1 MVIVDTNIILRYLLN
16 DDEKLSKKAT
26 DIIDNNDI
34 FIPNEV
40 IIEACYVL
48 KKLYNVEKEI
58 IYTLIIELMAQDN
71 IHFTNRSLIYET
83 FKVYSKKNLDLV
95 DCILFAY
102 SKIDNQEIKTFDKKL
117 EKILNSVWCINKE
130 SSLKS
135 YWIFLNIV
143 L

>member
-16 DDEKLSKKAT
+16 DDEKLSKKDT

-58 IYTLIIELMAQDN
+58 IYTMIIELMAQDN
-71 IHFTNRSLIYET
+71 IHFANRSLIYET
-83 FKVYSKKNLDLV
+83 FKVYSKKNLDIV

-117 EKILNSVWCINKE
+117 EKLLNSV
-130 SSLKS
+130 
-135 YWIFLNIV
+135 
-143 L
+143 